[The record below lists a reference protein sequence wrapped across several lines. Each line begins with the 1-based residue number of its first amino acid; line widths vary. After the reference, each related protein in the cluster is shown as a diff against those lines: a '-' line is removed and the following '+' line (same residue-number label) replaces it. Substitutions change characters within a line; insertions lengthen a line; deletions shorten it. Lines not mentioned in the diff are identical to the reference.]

1 MASRDVTTTSQAMQL
16 CIFLEDQ
23 VHEGRARDWY
33 VSTYIHATKYI
44 TRDRKRTSGCATP
57 DCKPHGRDKNAT
69 AKSMDVG
76 VSCYITYTAIQHRS
90 STGQVT
96 AQYDRT
102 AHLNRLANNTP
113 GFLVL
118 RLRVGSV
125 ISIEVEAFLASLAL
139 RKAWLVMGTSLGHR
153 YETA

>member
-1 MASRDVTTTSQAMQL
+1 
-16 CIFLEDQ
+16 
-23 VHEGRARDWY
+23 
-33 VSTYIHATKYI
+33 
-44 TRDRKRTSGCATP
+44 
-57 DCKPHGRDKNAT
+57 
-69 AKSMDVG
+69 MDVG